1 MAIRSEFGSACIRLH
16 DHGFA
21 LDRLP
26 GVVARTSINLTLVLG
41 HRHNIAVVKIHNLV
55 RDSDERHCVAGDKV
69 FALAQTND
77 HGRTLTRTHDTLGVT
92 FVENCHRI
100 GTRHTGKRLFERLQK
115 VILKIEI
122 DQMCEHF
129 GVRLALHGNT
139 CGFELGSQLSEV
151 FDDAVVHQ
159 CNAVARNVRVCIG
172 NHRASVRSPPSMR
185 NAHSPLH
192 AFGPHLLGQI
202 LDTRHTAGAVNF
214 TVAHDCDAT
223 AVVATVLK
231 AL

>member
-1 MAIRSEFGSACIRLH
+1 M
-16 DHGFA
+16 
-21 LDRLP
+21 
-26 GVVARTSINLTLVLG
+26 
-41 HRHNIAVVKIHNLV
+41 
-55 RDSDERHCVAGDKV
+55 
-69 FALAQTND
+69 
-77 HGRTLTRTHDTLGVT
+77 TRTHDTLGVA

-115 VILKIEI
+115 VIIKIEI

-129 GVRLALHGNT
+129 GVRLALHGDT

-159 CNAVARNVRVCIG
+159 CNAVARNMRVCIG
-172 NHRASVRSPPSMR
+172 YDGPPMRGPACMR
-185 NAHSPLH
+185 NADGAVH